1 MKHWVNRDV
10 TVPAGGVL
18 KQMTDRDVAEARILR
33 AAFWEVGLVWEEFE
47 HWLIEGEHAL
57 IHQPQHS
64 HRGDRLGNAG
74 DAKECVWLDRLLSL
88 AIGVAE
94 ATGIDNAALL
104 GDCQGRSWNLVL
116 LQK

>member
-1 MKHWVNRDV
+1 
-10 TVPAGGVL
+10 
-18 KQMTDRDVAEARILR
+18 
-33 AAFWEVGLVWEEFE
+33 
-47 HWLIEGEHAL
+47 
-57 IHQPQHS
+57 
-64 HRGDRLGNAG
+64 
-74 DAKECVWLDRLLSL
+74 VWLDRPLSL